1 MKSIDQLDCFKGQT
15 SMKPLLILALVGV
28 SSFAL
33 ADEARPV
40 SSEPVAQQYDY
51 TMNLDIKRVINLS
64 TIPNVCE
71 VVPATMTY
79 EDHQGQVHTI
89 QYRAMGEGCQQG

>member
-1 MKSIDQLDCFKGQT
+1 MKA
-15 SMKPLLILALVGV
+15 LLILALVGM

-33 ADEARPV
+33 ADPLKTASFQPAVE
-40 SSEPVAQQYDY
+40 QYDY
-51 TMNLDIKRVINLS
+51 STNLDIKRVINLS

-79 EDHQGQVHTI
+79 EDHHGQVHTI
-89 QYRAMGEGCQQG
+89 QYRAMGDGCRQN

>member
-1 MKSIDQLDCFKGQT
+1 MKR
-15 SMKPLLILALVGV
+15 LIALALVAV

-33 ADEARPV
+33 ADEINTAAAQPV
-40 SSEPVAQQYDY
+40 VEQYDY
-51 TMNLDIKRVINLS
+51 STNLDIAKVISLS

-79 EDHQGQVHTI
+79 EDHQGQRHTI
-89 QYRAMGEGCQQG
+89 EYRAMGDGCSNG

>member
-1 MKSIDQLDCFKGQT
+1 MKR
-15 SMKPLLILALVGV
+15 LIAVVLVAV

-33 ADEARPV
+33 ADEINTAAAQPV
-40 SSEPVAQQYDY
+40 VEQYDY
-51 TMNLDIKRVINLS
+51 STNLDIAKVISLS

-79 EDHQGQVHTI
+79 EDHQGQRHI
-89 QYRAMGEGCQQG
+89 IEYRAMGDGCSNG